1 MKRDRGVTL
10 ASNGG
15 YWQASWWDSAGVR
28 RRRGLGPK
36 SALSRQAAMREC
48 RRIEAEQI
56 VTPASKNTGRA
67 PTLKEWREQYFRV
80 RAGEI
85 KDGTATLH
93 RQTFARLSER
103 FGEGIRL
110 DRITRAAAAEFRA
123 WLGEQEDKRTPGK
136 TIGPLSV
143 GRHVRDC
150 KVIFGLAVRLE
161 QIPTN
166 PFEHVKSG
174 GTVASEWRYIPLDEL
189 DRILAACPD
198 DDWRRA
204 FALAR
209 LSGMRR
215 GEILRLT
222 WGDVGGSTIRVLPEV
237 VGGVRREGTKQRTRT
252 VPVQP
257 RLSRKLKGGGP
268 RDELVCRIPTE
279 NLHRTALSIVRR
291 AGVEVYAKPF
301 HTLKKSLASDWLGE
315 GLPVSDVAQW
325 LGDSVDV
332 LMKHY
337 ARFLKGNAARVT
349 GQVDIVAELR
359 ERLAR
364 LEAENNALKARH
376 EVDKS
381 SIQL

>member
-1 MKRDRGVTL
+1 M
-10 ASNGG
+10 
-15 YWQASWWDSAGVR
+15 
-28 RRRGLGPK
+28 
-36 SALSRQAAMREC
+36 
-48 RRIEAEQI
+48 
-56 VTPASKNTGRA
+56 
-67 PTLKEWREQYFRV
+67 
-80 RAGEI
+80 
-85 KDGTATLH
+85 
-93 RQTFARLSER
+93 
-103 FGEGIRL
+103 
-110 DRITRAAAAEFRA
+110 
-123 WLGEQEDKRTPGK
+123 
-136 TIGPLSV
+136 
-143 GRHVRDC
+143 
-150 KVIFGLAVRLE
+150 IFGLAVRLE

-209 LSGMRR
+209 LAGMRR